1 MAKAIL
7 LGKIGRRDVLRAGL
21 IALGGGIT
29 GFGAGPVNEAAA
41 STPAGV
47 GSRVLVVVELSGAND
62 GLNTIVPYTNDAYYR
77 ARPKLGLR
85 PEKLRRLDD
94 QFAVQSGMA
103 GFERLFK
110 DGQLAIVHGVG
121 YENPSFSHFT
131 SMAYWQT
138 GAPNSGDPYGWLGR
152 LADALD
158 PSGGDNYIVDV
169 EARQSLAVRARA
181 HVPLTFFQPDHFR
194 RDATYEE
201 KAALGQI
208 ASPRAAR
215 NVAETFLFDVAAS
228 AQRAETHVREACAAY
243 RTPVDYG
250 LVRFGLE
257 RVAALIAAGFP
268 TRIYYVS
275 YPHNAFDTHV
285 NQADNHARLL
295 TYTSDHIAAF
305 LADMA
310 RIGRG
315 PDVSLVVFSE
325 FGRRVAENAN
335 LGTDHG
341 TAGPSFIAGQ
351 LVRGGHYGAMPSL
364 TDLDDGNMRF
374 TTDFRRVY
382 ATMAATWMGCQD
394 TAPVLKGDWAPL
406 PVFQG

>member
-1 MAKAIL
+1 MPKGIQ
-7 LGKIGRRDVLRAGL
+7 LGEFGRRDVLRAGL
-21 IALGGGIT
+21 IGLGGGIA
-29 GFGAGPVNEAAA
+29 GFGAAPVNEAAA
-41 STPAGV
+41 ETSASA
-47 GSRVLVVVELSGAND
+47 GSRILVVVELSGAND

-77 ARPKLGLR
+77 ARPKLGLKAD
-85 PEKLRRLDD
+85 KLRRLDD
-94 QFAVQSGMA
+94 QYGVQSGMA

-152 LADALD
+152 LADTLD
-158 PSGGDNYIVDV
+158 PGGGDNFIVDV
-169 EARQSLAVRARA
+169 EARQSLAVQSRA
-181 HVPLTFFQPDHFR
+181 HVPLTFFQPDHFK

-201 KAALGQI
+201 KAALEQI
-208 ASPRAAR
+208 AGPHTAR
-215 NVAETFLFDVAAS
+215 NGAEAFLFDVAAS
-228 AQRAETHVREACAAY
+228 AQRAEMHVREACAAY

-275 YPHNAFDTHV
+275 YPNNAFDTHV

-315 PDVSLVVFSE
+315 PDVSVMVFSE
-325 FGRRVAENAN
+325 FGRRVGENAN

-341 TAGPSFIAGQ
+341 TAGPSFIIGQ
-351 LVRGGHYGAMPSL
+351 PVRGGHYGAMPSL

-382 ATMAATWMGCQD
+382 ATMASTWMGCQD
-394 TAPVLKGDWAPL
+394 TAPVLKGEWGPL
-406 PVFQG
+406 RSE

>member
-1 MAKAIL
+1 MAKGIR
-7 LGKIGRRDVLRAGL
+7 LGEIGRRDVLRAGL
-21 IALGGGIT
+21 IGLGGGIA

-41 STPAGV
+41 RRPTGV
-47 GSRVLVVVELSGAND
+47 GSRILVVVELSGAND
-62 GLNTIVPYTNDAYYR
+62 GLNTVVPYTNDAYYR

-85 PEKLRRLDD
+85 AGKASQARR

-103 GFERLFK
+103 GFERLYK

-138 GAPNSGDPYGWLGR
+138 GAPNSGDPTAGSVGSR
-152 LADALD
+152 TRSI

-181 HVPLTFFQPDHFR
+181 HVPLTFFQPEHFK

-201 KAALGQI
+201 KSALDQI
-208 ASPRAAR
+208 GGPATAR
-215 NVAETFLFDVAAS
+215 NGAEAFLFDVAAS
-228 AQRAETHVREACAAY
+228 AQRAQLHVREACAAY

-295 TYTSDHIAAF
+295 TYTSDHIPPSS
-305 LADMA
+305 
-310 RIGRG
+310 RTWRG
-315 PDVSLVVFSE
+315 SD
-325 FGRRVAENAN
+325 
-335 LGTDHG
+335 
-341 TAGPSFIAGQ
+341 AG
-351 LVRGGHYGAMPSL
+351 L
-364 TDLDDGNMRF
+364 TSR
-374 TTDFRRVY
+374 
-382 ATMAATWMGCQD
+382 
-394 TAPVLKGDWAPL
+394 
-406 PVFQG
+406 

>member
-1 MAKAIL
+1 MAKGIR
-7 LGKIGRRDVLRAGL
+7 LGELGRRDVLRAGL
-21 IALGGGIT
+21 IGLGGGIA

-41 STPAGV
+41 ATPEGV
-47 GSRVLVVVELSGAND
+47 GSRILVVVELSGAND

-77 ARPKLGLR
+77 ARPKLGLK
-85 PEKLRRLDD
+85 PEKIRRLDD
-94 QFAVQSGMA
+94 QFGVQSGMA

-110 DGQLAIVHGVG
+110 DGQLAVVHGVG

-152 LADALD
+152 LADSLD
-158 PSGGDNYIVDV
+158 PSGAESYIVDV

-181 HVPLTFFQPDHFR
+181 HVPLTFFQPDRFK
-194 RDATYEE
+194 RDATFDE
-201 KAALGQI
+201 KSALDQLAG
-208 ASPRAAR
+208 PRTAR
-215 NVAETFLFDVAAS
+215 NGSEAFLFDVAAS
-228 AQRAETHVREACAAY
+228 AERAEVHVRDACAAY

-250 LVRFGLE
+250 LVHFGLE
-257 RVAALIAAGFP
+257 RVAALIAANFP

-295 TYTSDHIAAF
+295 TSTSDHIAAF
-305 LADMA
+305 LGDMA

-315 PDVSLVVFSE
+315 SDVSVMVFSE
-325 FGRRVAENAN
+325 FGRRVGENAN

-341 TAGPSFIAGQ
+341 TAGPSFILGQ
-351 LVRGGHYGAMPSL
+351 SVRGGHYGAMPDL
-364 TDLDDGNMRF
+364 INLDDGNMRF

-382 ATMAATWMGCQD
+382 ATMVSSWMGCED
-394 TAPVLKGDWAPL
+394 TGPVLKGDFGPL
-406 PVFQG
+406 PVFQA